1 MLCSSTPLN
10 LTVLMGKRIGD
21 LGLILM
27 LHALREKHGG
37 FLPLP
42 ACLPCQM
49 AVLHYEV

>member
-21 LGLILM
+21 LGLIIM
-27 LHALREKHGG
+27 LKALREKHGC
-37 FLPLP
+37 FLQLP

-49 AVLHYEV
+49 IVLHCEV